1 MIEKGNYSSAFV
13 FIILSVILSILGL
26 IFGVQFYKIFWLII
40 MSLNHEPIEIKE
52 IDVGLRLD
60 KFLKIKFRDLN
71 YLNIQK
77 LIRTGQIRINGKRV
91 DGSKRLN

>member
-1 MIEKGNYSSAFV
+1 
-13 FIILSVILSILGL
+13 
-26 IFGVQFYKIFWLII
+26 

-60 KFLKIKFRDLN
+60 KFLKIKFKNLN

-91 DGSKRLN
+91 